1 MQVLRDIFIWLF
13 ITECS
18 TAAPLL
24 SLSFAINSMFVG
36 LDFSRFNLCEKI
48 TRTALKCINNS
59 TDDKF
64 LERIELLG
72 KNKNGVGQ
80 KLKAFGDIV
89 SSYREAMQRRST
101 RWETFRRFI
110 TFMCA
115 LAAFISLVF
124 EVKNR
129 VGFVLVM
136 PYVVILFCHA
146 AYVWLYAWLVLWRF
160 GRLTKAMNKAEKEN
174 QPEFDIQAC
183 INKLKTDHA
192 ALSSST
198 PATSPVPQKSPA
210 QVSAPV
216 RVERTQKSPSAGH
229 TITIGRPTQ
238 SLPRRPPSTA
248 FPWE

>member
-1 MQVLRDIFIWLF
+1 MYTWLF

-24 SLSFAINSMFVG
+24 SLCFAINSIFVG
-36 LDFSRFNLCEKI
+36 LDFSRFNLCAWI

-89 SSYREAMQRRST
+89 SKYREAMQGRSI
-101 RWETFRRFI
+101 WWDVFRRI
-110 TFMCA
+110 VTSLCA
-115 LAAFISLVF
+115 LSAFLLLAF

-129 VGFVLVM
+129 IGLVLVL
-136 PYVVILFCHA
+136 PYVIILFCHA
-146 AYVWLYAWLVLWRF
+146 AYVWLYAWRVLRRF
-160 GRLTKAMNKAEKEN
+160 GSLTKAMNEAEKES
-174 QPEFDIQAC
+174 QAEFNMAAC
-183 INKLKTDHA
+183 INKLKADRA
-192 ALSSST
+192 ALSPSPTAS
-198 PATSPVPQKSPA
+198 SPVPQKPPA

-216 RVERTQKSPSAGH
+216 RTAQSTKSSPAGH
-229 TITIGRPTQ
+229 TITIGRPAQ
-238 SLPRRPPSTA
+238 SLPRRPPPTT
-248 FPWE
+248 FPWK